1 MFVMKIQKNVDSS
14 VLVKIAWSS
23 SNVHI
28 ETTMSFI
35 KAKTNLTAHLT
46 LLGWLITNRKNVSSD
61 LAFFFLNEEI
71 YTSRKLNWD
80 MPNSWRSL

>member
-1 MFVMKIQKNVDSS
+1 MFVMKIQKNVDSR

-35 KAKTNLTAHLT
+35 KTPQNQFNCTPDAIGMAN
-46 LLGWLITNRKNVSSD
+46 N
-61 LAFFFLNEEI
+61 
-71 YTSRKLNWD
+71 
-80 MPNSWRSL
+80 